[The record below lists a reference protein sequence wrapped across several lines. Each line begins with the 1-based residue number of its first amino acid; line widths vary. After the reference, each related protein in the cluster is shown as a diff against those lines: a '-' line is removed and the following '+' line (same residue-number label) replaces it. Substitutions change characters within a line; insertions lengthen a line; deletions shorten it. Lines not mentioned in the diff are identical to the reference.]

1 MQAVKRRNMT
11 NSSPITRYKQDLDS
25 GKLLPDEGQQKA
37 VEALEDLFHELVNA
51 PTPTK
56 PGMFARLFG
65 TKGSSTDDAEPEQ
78 QGLYLWGPVGR
89 GKSYLVDLFFDCLP
103 FADKKRIHFHSF
115 MRSVHHE
122 LKNYPNEQDPLSLIA
137 RQWAEEMRVLC
148 LDEFHVGDITDA
160 MILARLLEA
169 LFENRVMV
177 LTTSNDKPA
186 ELYKDGLQRAR
197 FLPAIALIENKLK
210 VVELAGPTD
219 YRLRALEQA
228 NVYYSPHD
236 EQSGEI
242 LKDRFI
248 AIAGAIAEGGALE
261 VEGRDIATIARAEGA
276 VWFDF
281 ESLCDGPRS
290 VADYIEIALC
300 HHTLFLSDVPCFSN
314 DNNDAARRFI
324 NLVDELYDR
333 NVNMVISAA
342 APPELLYQGSRLEKF
357 FRRTVSRLKE
367 MQSHDYLA
375 RPHISE

>member
-1 MQAVKRRNMT
+1 MT
-11 NSSPITRYKQDLDS
+11 TSSPLTRYKQDLDS
-25 GKLLPDEGQQKA
+25 GKLLPDEGQLKA
-37 VEALEDLFHELVNA
+37 VEALEELFHELVNA
-51 PTPTK
+51 PPPAK
-56 PGMFARLFG
+56 PGMFAKFFG
-65 TKGSSTDDAEPEQ
+65 AKGNSAADGLRKQ

-89 GKSYLVDLFFDCLP
+89 GKSYLVDMFFDCLP
-103 FADKKRIHFHSF
+103 FEHKKRIHFHSF
-115 MRSVHHE
+115 MRSVHQQ
-122 LKNYPNEQDPLSLIA
+122 LKNYSNEQDPLSLIA
-137 RQWAEEMRVLC
+137 REWAAEIRVLC

-160 MILARLLEA
+160 MILARLLA
-169 LFENRVMV
+169 VLFENRVMI
-177 LTTSNDKPA
+177 LTTSNDKPG

-197 FLPAIALIENKLK
+197 FLPAIELIETKLE

-228 NVYYSPHD
+228 DVYYSPHNQHSD
-236 EQSGEI
+236 AV

-248 AIAGAIAEGGALE
+248 AIAGAFEEGGALE
-261 VEGRDIATIARAEGA
+261 VEGREIPTIARAEGA

-281 ESLCDGPRS
+281 ASLCDGPRS

-300 HHTLFLSDVPCFSN
+300 HHTLFVSDVPCFSN

-333 NVNMVISAA
+333 NVNLVISAA
-342 APPELLYQGSRLEKF
+342 ARPESLYLGSRLEKF

-375 RPHISE
+375 RPHVSE